1 MTSFLWAIPK
11 VLGLIGSVT
20 LKKKSEQEEYG
31 FTALTCTEL
40 GIITGNFIGDGKKK
54 ISLFSICYKC
64 ILPVPLALE
73 PCIIRVILLIV
84 HSADIQGDNLFLQ
97 YAAE

>member
-1 MTSFLWAIPK
+1 MTSFLWVIPK

-54 ISLFSICYKC
+54 
-64 ILPVPLALE
+64 
-73 PCIIRVILLIV
+73 
-84 HSADIQGDNLFLQ
+84 NLSVLYMLQ
-97 YAAE
+97 MCFTCAIGIGTLHY

>member
-40 GIITGNFIGDGKKK
+40 GIITGNIIGDGKK
-54 ISLFSICYKC
+54 
-64 ILPVPLALE
+64 
-73 PCIIRVILLIV
+73 
-84 HSADIQGDNLFLQ
+84 
-97 YAAE
+97 